1 MTVVKNKELAE
12 IFMEMA
18 SFESLD
24 SSENARFKSRA
35 YQNVS
40 KILESLQDDISTVYE
55 KGGVKALMEIPGIG
69 KAIADKIE
77 EYLITGKISKY
88 EEYKQKY
95 PIDLAELTKV
105 EGLGAK
111 TALVLYKELGIKN
124 LDDLKEA
131 ISKHRISKLSGFG
144 VKSEELLEKGIE
156 QLESSKGRL
165 LLSDAL
171 PVAESIVSKLL
182 ASGLVQRAEI
192 AGSTRRMRE
201 TVGDLDILAIGTDS
215 EKIMSLFTSL
225 DGVERVIVSGNS
237 KTTVYLEAGTTCDLR
252 VIEPGSFGA
261 AMQYFTGSKEH
272 NIQVRK
278 IAIEKEYKLNE
289 YGLYDRNG
297 TLISSKE
304 EKEIYGDLGMD
315 WIPPEMRENRGE
327 IELALHHKLPRLIGY
342 TELRGDLHTHT
353 VETDGTSTIEE
364 MVESAIKHGL
374 EYIATT
380 NHTKSLKVASGMDEK
395 GFSKY
400 FEKIDRMNDN
410 LGSRFHVLKGAEVD
424 ILKDGTLDLDR
435 KALANMDCVVAAV
448 HSHFSMNRDE
458 MTNRVVNALDS
469 GLVSI
474 LAHPTG
480 RLINERAP
488 FAIDLEKVAESAEL
502 NNVVLEINAQPR
514 RLDLKDTDIML
525 TSKFKVDYA
534 IDSDAHSTTHY
545 DFLKYGIGTARRGW
559 LESSR
564 IINTMSFGKISR
576 VLKK

>member
-1 MTVVKNKELAE
+1 VTVVKNKELAE